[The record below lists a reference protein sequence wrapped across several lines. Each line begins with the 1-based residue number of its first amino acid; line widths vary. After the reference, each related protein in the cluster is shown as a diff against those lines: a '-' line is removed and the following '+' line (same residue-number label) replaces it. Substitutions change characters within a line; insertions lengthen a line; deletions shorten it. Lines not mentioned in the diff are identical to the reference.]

1 MSLDGFTE
9 GTFDNAGI
17 SHPVYRRGA
26 GPGVILMHELPGMSP
41 ECVDLGRQIA
51 AAGFTVYLP
60 LFFGKPNH
68 RLDFGLR
75 ILARAEYLRLCVRR
89 EWKLLAKGESS
100 PVTDW
105 LRALA
110 RKVHGECG
118 GAGVGAIGM
127 CLTGDFGIAMLLEE
141 KVLAPVVCQPS
152 LPFCF
157 FPYPRNPET
166 KASIGGLSPEERSCA
181 KERVASEGLKILGL
195 RFTHDRI
202 SPRERFQALRDEY
215 GEGFVGTEIPSG
227 PGNPHGLPKGAHAVL
242 TGRYGPDGKSLH
254 PVQEEARETVIGFL
268 KERLAAV
275 G

>member
-9 GTFDNAGI
+9 ETFDHEGI
-17 SHPVYRRGA
+17 SHPVYRTGT

-60 LFFGKPNH
+60 LFFGQPNH
-68 RLDFGLR
+68 RIDFPLR
-75 ILARAEYLRLCVRR
+75 ILARSEYLRLCVRR

-100 PVTDW
+100 PVVDW

-110 RKVHGECG
+110 RRVHGECG
-118 GAGVGAIGM
+118 GPGVGAIGM
-127 CLTGDFGIAMLLEE
+127 CLTGDFGIAMLLESP
-141 KVLAPVVCQPS
+141 VLAPVVCQPS

-166 KASIGGLSPEERSCA
+166 KASIGGLGPEERACA

-195 RFTHDRI
+195 RFTHDAI
-202 SPRERFQALRDEY
+202 SPRERFQTLRDEY
-215 GEGFVGTEIPSG
+215 GEGFLGTEIPSG
-227 PGNPHGLPKGAHAVL
+227 PGNPHGLPKGAHSTL
-242 TGRYGPDGKSLH
+242 TGNYGADGESLH
-254 PVQEEARETVIGFL
+254 PVQQEARETVIEFL
-268 KERLAAV
+268 RERLAAV